1 VYPQIP
7 PQQSLVA
14 VAEQLLAQFEAGKS
28 CGLALAAVGVPPP
41 AIQALCNAAPAL
53 GIELRNY
60 L

>member
-1 VYPQIP
+1 VFPNIP
-7 PQQSLVA
+7 PQQSLVS
-14 VAEQLLAQFEAGKS
+14 VAEKLAAQFEAGKT
-28 CGLALAAVGVPPP
+28 CALALAAVGVPLP